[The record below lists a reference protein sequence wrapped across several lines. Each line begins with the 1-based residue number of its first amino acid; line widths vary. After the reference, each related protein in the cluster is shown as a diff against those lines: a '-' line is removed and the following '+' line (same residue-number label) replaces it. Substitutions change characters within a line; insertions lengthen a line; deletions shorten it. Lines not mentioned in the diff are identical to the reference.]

1 MGRGSGSAAAD
12 VNKPIF
18 IGGGGEG
25 YLVFGQDLTEQ
36 VEPYIKSRNGGGNF
50 YTHWDDSK
58 VMEAVRATHAAGRPV
73 ILIGHSWGGS
83 DAIAAARRARGENII
98 VDLLITIDP
107 VGQPNYL
114 IWSTGT
120 YKGIARHW
128 VTVIAD
134 KPGIQAGDPVA
145 HAWGKTPA
153 AIQHFANR
161 IIRDTNAGHANFR
174 RMMITAGAEALI
186 ANAYRARP
194 R

>member
-1 MGRGSGSAAAD
+1 MGRGSGSATAD

-25 YLVFGQDLTEQ
+25 YLVVGQDLTDA
-36 VEPYIKSRNGGGNF
+36 VEPYISLRKGGGNF

-58 VMEAVRATHAAGRPV
+58 VADALRAVHAAGRPI

-83 DAIAAARRARGENII
+83 DAIAAARWARGNEIT

-120 YKGIARHW
+120 YRGIASHW
-128 VTVIAD
+128 VTVIAG
-134 KPGIQAGDPVA
+134 KPGMQAGDPVA
-145 HAWGKTPA
+145 HAWGKTPTV
-153 AIQHFANR
+153 IQNFANR
-161 IIRDTNAGHANFR
+161 IIRDASAGHADFAT
-174 RMMITAGAEALI
+174 MMKTAGAEALI
-186 ANAYRARP
+186 ANVYGAKRR
-194 R
+194 